1 MFIGVT
7 GGVGAGKSTILQ
19 ILEEEYNAYIILAD
33 DVARELMEKGKASY
47 RAVVKAFGK
56 DILRED
62 GEIDRQILADIV
74 FNDEE
79 KLNLLNSIVHPLVR
93 KAIVKEQKQVNKKD
107 LDRLVVLEAAL
118 LIEAGYKELLDEIWA
133 VIVQKEIRIQRLMN
147 DRGYTR
153 EKSESIIANQLSDE
167 EFRANCDFVIDNSGT
182 LEESA
187 EQIRKHFE
195 RNKDR

>member
-19 ILEEEYNAYIILAD
+19 ILEDKYNAHIIMAD
-33 DVARELMEKGKASY
+33 DVARELMNKGKASY
-47 RAVVKAFGK
+47 RAIVKEFGD

-62 GEIDRQILADIV
+62 GEIDRQKLAEIV
-74 FNDEE
+74 FQDEE
-79 KLNLLNSIVHPLVR
+79 KLNKLNSIVHPLVR

-107 LDRLVVLEAAL
+107 PDRLIVLEAAL
-118 LIEAGYKELLDEIWA
+118 LIEAGYKEILDELWG
-133 VIVQKEIRIQRLMN
+133 VIVQKEIRIQRLM
-147 DRGYTR
+147 DSRGYTR

-167 EFRANCDFVIDNSGT
+167 EFRANCDFIIDNSGT
-182 LEESA
+182 LEDTT

-195 RNKDR
+195 RNQD

>member
-19 ILEEEYNAYIILAD
+19 ILEEKYNAYIILAD
-33 DVARELMEKGKASY
+33 DVARELMKKGKASY

-56 DILRED
+56 DILCDD
-62 GEIDRQILADIV
+62 GEIDRQKLAEIV
-74 FNDEE
+74 FQDEE
-79 KLNLLNSIVHPLVR
+79 KLKLLNSIVHPLVR

-107 LDRLVVLEAAL
+107 PDRLVVLEAAL
-118 LIEAGYKELLDEIWA
+118 LIEAGYKELLDELWA

>member
-19 ILEEEYNAYIILAD
+19 ILEDKYNAHIIMAD
-33 DVARELMEKGKASY
+33 DVARELMNKGKASY
-47 RAVVKAFGK
+47 RAIVKEFGD

-62 GEIDRQILADIV
+62 GEIDRQKLAEIV
-74 FNDEE
+74 FQDEE
-79 KLNLLNSIVHPLVR
+79 KLNKLNSIVHPLVR

-107 LDRLVVLEAAL
+107 PDRLIVLEAAL
-118 LIEAGYKELLDEIWA
+118 LIEAGYKEILDELWG
-133 VIVQKEIRIQRLMN
+133 VIVQKEIRIQRLM
-147 DRGYTR
+147 DSRGYTR

-167 EFRANCDFVIDNSGT
+167 EFREHCDFIIDNSGT
-182 LEESA
+182 LEDTT

-195 RNKDR
+195 RNQD

>member
-33 DVARELMEKGKASY
+33 DVARELMKKGKASY

-62 GEIDRQILADIV
+62 REIDRQILADIV

-107 LDRLVVLEAAL
+107 PHRLVVLEAAL
-118 LIEAGYKELLDEIWA
+118 LIEAGYKELLDELWA

>member
-19 ILEEEYNAYIILAD
+19 ILKEKYNAHIIMAD
-33 DVARELMEKGKASY
+33 DVAKELMNKGKASY
-47 RAVVKAFGK
+47 RAIVKEFGNE
-56 DILRED
+56 ILRED
-62 GEIDRQILADIV
+62 GEIDRQKLAEIV
-74 FNDEE
+74 FQDEE
-79 KLNLLNSIVHPLVR
+79 KLKLLNSIVHPLVR

-107 LDRLVVLEAAL
+107 PNRLVVLEAAL
-118 LIEAGYKELLDEIWA
+118 LIEAGYKELLDELWA

>member
-19 ILEEEYNAYIILAD
+19 ILKEKYNAHIIMAD
-33 DVARELMEKGKASY
+33 DVAKELMNKGKASY
-47 RAVVKAFGK
+47 RAIVKEFGNE
-56 DILRED
+56 ILRED
-62 GEIDRQILADIV
+62 GEIDRQKLAEIV
-74 FNDEE
+74 FQDEE
-79 KLNLLNSIVHPLVR
+79 KLKLLNSIVHPLVR

-107 LDRLVVLEAAL
+107 PDRLVVLEAAL
-118 LIEAGYKELLDEIWA
+118 LIEAGYKELLDELWA